1 MATAVPR
8 QFEIAKLA
16 SRGGYATKTALATEL
31 RRRTEASISHNRNS
45 AFQRIVDERR
55 VPLRVGTI
63 VSYVSVAQAVGIL
76 DDSLQAT
83 GPIKSDTKLDG
94 FANYLGER
102 VRDFAA
108 KHGFDMDQI
117 RDFIRKQFASQRFPI
132 EPATPQSLYARLNPD
147 VSEFTYYQCLLI
159 LDELSNTK
167 FRVRSLRMLLHRDV
181 LWGPG

>member
-16 SRGGYATKTALATEL
+16 TRGGYATKTALATEI
-31 RRRTEASISHNRNS
+31 RRRTENAISQNRGS
-45 AFQRIVDERR
+45 PFQRTIDERR

-63 VSYVSVAQAVGIL
+63 ISYIRVAEDIGIL
-76 DDSLQAT
+76 DDSLKTT

-94 FANYLGER
+94 FANYLREQ
-102 VRDFAA
+102 VRNFAT
-108 KHGFDMDQI
+108 KHGFDTDQI
-117 RDFIRKQFASQRFPI
+117 RDEIRKQFTSPKFPV
-132 EPATPQSLYARLNPD
+132 EPVTPQSLFARLTPD

-159 LDELSNTK
+159 LDELSSTR

-181 LWGPG
+181 FWGPG